1 MDFIILFLLIIVLVE
16 VSYATYNVQKSQTKN
31 NNNATFLDTS
41 VLMDGRILPIV
52 EAGFVPNKL
61 VIPRSVIGELQL
73 LADNSD
79 HDRRVRARYGLDIA
93 HQLRTLDYIK
103 VDLFQDNL
111 DSKMGVDDRLLVL
124 AKKYGGSICTIDY
137 NLNKVAQVEGIRV
150 LNINELAKGLR
161 AAYLPGEIG
170 SVDIV
175 QKGQN
180 NTQGVAYLPD
190 GTMVVVD
197 SAISYVGKSVL
208 VEFTRSLQ
216 TDAGKMMFAKIHNK
230 SVKSD
235 TSGAPKPKPSGKKP
249 VGKKIHTTPQ
259 QTATTVEP
267 KAKVDNEKKQSQN
280 TNNRRKTSKSN
291 EEALL
296 NLINKQ

>member
-1 MDFIILFLLIIVLVE
+1 MDFIILFLLVIVLIE
-16 VSYATYNVQKSQTKN
+16 VSYATYNLRNNQTKN
-31 NNNATFLDTS
+31 NNDATFLDTS

-93 HQLRTLDYIK
+93 HKLRSLDY
-103 VDLFQDNL
+103 VEVSLFQDRM
-111 DSKMGVDDRLLVL
+111 DIKMGVDDRLLAL

-197 SAISYVGKSVL
+197 SASAYVGKSVA

-216 TDAGKMMFAKIHNK
+216 TDAGRMMFAKIHDKATQREPNQALAK
-230 SVKSD
+230 V
-235 TSGAPKPKPSGKKP
+235 KP
-249 VGKKIHTTPQ
+249 VGKRPINKKVQSGPRQATPVSSATKKSAETNHTQ
-259 QTATTVEP
+259 Q
-267 KAKVDNEKKQSQN
+267 
-280 TNNRRKTSKSN
+280 NRRKTSKSN

-296 NLINKQ
+296 NLIDKQ

>member
-1 MDFIILFLLIIVLVE
+1 MDFIILFLLVIVLIE
-16 VSYATYNVQKSQTKN
+16 VSYATYNLRNNQTKS

-52 EAGFVPNKL
+52 EAGFVPSKL

-93 HQLRTLDYIK
+93 HKLRSLDYIE
-103 VDLFQDNL
+103 VSLFQDNM
-111 DSKMGVDDRLLVL
+111 DSKMGVDDRLLAL

-197 SAISYVGKSVL
+197 SASSYVGKSVA

-216 TDAGKMMFAKIHNK
+216 TDAGRMMFAKIHNK
-230 SVKSD
+230 SAERESNQSSAKN
-235 TSGAPKPKPSGKKP
+235 KP
-249 VGKKIHTTPQ
+249 VGKKPINKKIQSAVTQKESVAP
-259 QTATTVEP
+259 V
-267 KAKVDNEKKQSQN
+267 KKQADNRQQ
-280 TNNRRKTSKSN
+280 NRRKTSKSN

-296 NLINKQ
+296 NLIDKQ